1 MLTSASL
8 KHPMTEAEYQARYV
22 RSQALHGTQIRLSVV
37 ATLIGAFSM
46 AWLPLALIA
55 VVLLCASLLVGRR
68 ADRVSPF
75 KGS

>member
-46 AWLPLALIA
+46 AWLP
-55 VVLLCASLLVGRR
+55 SR
-68 ADRVSPF
+68 
-75 KGS
+75 